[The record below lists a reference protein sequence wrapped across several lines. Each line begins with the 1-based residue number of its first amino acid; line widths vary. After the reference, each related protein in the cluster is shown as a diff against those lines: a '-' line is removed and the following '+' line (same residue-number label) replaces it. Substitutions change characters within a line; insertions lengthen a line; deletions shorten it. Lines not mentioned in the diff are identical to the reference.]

1 MKLKGILQRVFLV
14 MCICLAFMGMAVYA
28 AETDSGEEPSQV
40 SILGTIRGEVDNWN
54 RRIYKLTCEVDGED
68 SRNGDI
74 RVYAG
79 KNFHVTDSKGNILS
93 EGTYMDANGNV
104 SEDFKGGK
112 ICRDINGWY
121 ILWENTGL
129 KEWGLHRLYVQADS
143 DFVGGNNQ
151 TIGIEGMS
159 GVYLDSES
167 AVADVPFDT
176 MKVNVAAEVDASDVV
191 FPVMQGMDLSQSDFL
206 NKASVKMECVY
217 GNLRDLPLKVQWY
230 RVINGVEEAVGDMIT
245 RAPYH
250 LPESEAKTLTEAKE
264 YKVKIYYNGEASTEE
279 AKSASGGHEVS
290 VSEDVPMDEASFKTE
305 MVSGCIDVA
314 VCLGQLPYNNSTAHT
329 FRFKLY
335 RFDEQNQ
342 TITDDTPFTEH
353 VLTFDANGDR
363 AEKHLLIEGLT
374 AGWYTL
380 VPENS
385 EEDFAE
391 ITEKRKDNSLP
402 TARTGSSAGVDFHI
416 GEIVDNQYSWEI
428 IRYQGQNPEN
438 PLGTNYFKV
447 TYNYRETL
455 YGVSYAMNLPGGYG
469 LNGNP
474 PIDMAKYR
482 TGAMVPAQGGNGMT
496 AEGWQFVGWA
506 LDAGDGIYKAGEK
519 IYSDVSI
526 HGIPVETQAAMSDGG
541 LTFYGRWIPVYS
553 VNYDGNTNTG
563 GSVPKDAS
571 GTVIEGSNVYYS
583 GDEVTVKEPGNLEKS
598 DTDGTRYVFDGWS
611 VNQDGSGA
619 RLKAG
624 DKIKVADADVTFYA
638 QWRAVGTDK
647 YAVTYIASL
656 PKDTLLTGELPSDKD
671 KYEEGAIVKVKDQG
685 SMAIEHYRF
694 AGWSLTSREDGL
706 YQSGE
711 ELFGTKD
718 IGKTVSA
725 TETAMKEQGLTFYS
739 RWIPLY
745 QITYHAN
752 ANKVENL
759 PEDTNEYEAGE
770 MAVVLSGDKMT
781 REGYQFIGWNTK
793 MDGSGESYDSGLK
806 FNMPEENIELY
817 AQWKKLPEPETMPE
831 DVENPE
837 PPGKGGVWP
846 LVILAVIGAVCII
859 AYVVYQWFSHRKR

>member
-217 GNLRDLPLKVQWY
+217 GNLRDLPLRVQWY
-230 RVINGVEEAVGDMIT
+230 RVVNGVEEAVGDMIT

-279 AKSASGGHEVS
+279 AKSASG
-290 VSEDVPMDEASFKTE
+290 
-305 MVSGCIDVA
+305 
-314 VCLGQLPYNNSTAHT
+314 
-329 FRFKLY
+329 
-335 RFDEQNQ
+335 
-342 TITDDTPFTEH
+342 
-353 VLTFDANGDR
+353 
-363 AEKHLLIEGLT
+363 
-374 AGWYTL
+374 
-380 VPENS
+380 
-385 EEDFAE
+385 
-391 ITEKRKDNSLP
+391 
-402 TARTGSSAGVDFHI
+402 
-416 GEIVDNQYSWEI
+416 
-428 IRYQGQNPEN
+428 
-438 PLGTNYFKV
+438 
-447 TYNYRETL
+447 
-455 YGVSYAMNLPGGYG
+455 
-469 LNGNP
+469 
-474 PIDMAKYR
+474 
-482 TGAMVPAQGGNGMT
+482 
-496 AEGWQFVGWA
+496 
-506 LDAGDGIYKAGEK
+506 
-519 IYSDVSI
+519 
-526 HGIPVETQAAMSDGG
+526 
-541 LTFYGRWIPVYS
+541 
-553 VNYDGNTNTG
+553 
-563 GSVPKDAS
+563 
-571 GTVIEGSNVYYS
+571 
-583 GDEVTVKEPGNLEKS
+583 
-598 DTDGTRYVFDGWS
+598 
-611 VNQDGSGA
+611 
-619 RLKAG
+619 
-624 DKIKVADADVTFYA
+624 
-638 QWRAVGTDK
+638 
-647 YAVTYIASL
+647 
-656 PKDTLLTGELPSDKD
+656 
-671 KYEEGAIVKVKDQG
+671 
-685 SMAIEHYRF
+685 
-694 AGWSLTSREDGL
+694 
-706 YQSGE
+706 
-711 ELFGTKD
+711 
-718 IGKTVSA
+718 
-725 TETAMKEQGLTFYS
+725 
-739 RWIPLY
+739 
-745 QITYHAN
+745 
-752 ANKVENL
+752 
-759 PEDTNEYEAGE
+759 
-770 MAVVLSGDKMT
+770 
-781 REGYQFIGWNTK
+781 
-793 MDGSGESYDSGLK
+793 ESYDSGLK

-817 AQWKKLPEPETMPE
+817 AQWKKLPEPETLPE
-831 DVENPE
+831 DGENPE
-837 PPGKGGVWP
+837 PPDKGGVWP
-846 LVILAVIGAVCII
+846 LVILAVIGAACII